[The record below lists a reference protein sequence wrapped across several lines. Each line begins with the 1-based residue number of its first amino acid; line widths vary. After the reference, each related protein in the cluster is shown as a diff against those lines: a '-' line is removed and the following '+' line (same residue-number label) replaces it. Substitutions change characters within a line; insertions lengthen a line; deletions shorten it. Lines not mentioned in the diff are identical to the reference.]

1 MKNNCGVLL
10 FEFVSLVLHLKGV
23 CRVERFAIFMFWREN
38 MEVKALLPLK
48 KNLVE
53 NHFITIKI
61 LIETEH

>member
-1 MKNNCGVLL
+1 MKNNCGVFL

-48 KNLVE
+48 K
-53 NHFITIKI
+53 KSR
-61 LIETEH
+61 